1 MFDALIESRRSRR
14 DRGWFGGGV
23 TSLLVHSTVIAG
35 AVYVTLQASEAGP
48 AERYVGDIFLSPPEQ
63 PAPPPGGGFVSVL
76 PSLGPIRLMVSSEIP
91 VVIPP
96 PTTAPFDPGRFTGVG
111 EDSGRILRRD
121 SVFGRTVSP
130 TGVFAENAV
139 EERPERVS
147 SVQPRYPDLLRQAGI
162 DGRVM
167 LEFVI
172 DTLGRTEPGSIRV
185 LSSTNVLFEQP
196 SREAVAASAFRP
208 ARLGGRAV
216 RVRVQLPIEFRVS
229 RGGLGR
235 Q

>member
-1 MFDALIESRRSRR
+1 MFDALIESKRPRHN
-14 DRGWFGGGV
+14 RGWLGGSAL
-23 TSLLVHSTVIAG
+23 SLLVHSTVIAG
-35 AVYVTLQASEAGP
+35 AVYATLHASEAEP
-48 AERYVGDIFLSPPEQ
+48 TDRFVGVLVLPLPEQ
-63 PAPPPGGGFVSVL
+63 PAPPQDGGIATVL
-76 PSLGPIRLMVSSEIP
+76 PSLGPIRLMAPSEIP
-91 VVIPP
+91 AVIPL

-111 EDSGRILRRD
+111 EDGGEILGRD
-121 SVFGRTVSP
+121 SVFGRSVSP

-139 EERPERVS
+139 EERPERLSGV
-147 SVQPRYPDLLRQAGI
+147 VPRYPDLLRQAGI
-162 DGRVM
+162 DGRVV

-185 LSSTNVLFEQP
+185 LFSSNPLFDQP

-216 RVRVQLPIEFRVS
+216 RVRVQLPIEFRVA

-235 Q
+235 P